1 MIRFSKRAWEDYEY
15 WQRTNKKK
23 LERIND
29 LVKDC
34 LRTPFNGIGKPEALK
49 GNLAGLWSRRI
60 DDENRLVYR
69 FEKGELEIIS
79 CRFHYESKNK

>member
-1 MIRFSKRAWEDYEY
+1 VIRFSRRAWDDYEF

-29 LVKDC
+29 LIKDS
-34 LRTPFNGIGKPEALK
+34 LRNPFNGIGKPEALK

-60 DDENRLVYR
+60 DDENRLLYR
-69 FEKGELEIIS
+69 YEKGELEIIS
-79 CRFHYESKNK
+79 CRFHYGDK